1 MDPQNTAAAV
11 RTVPATLVV
20 DAKAMFDALEKGE
33 IASSAYSMRDK
44 YTALELMSVSQH
56 LVEQR
61 TLLQWCDSDHQA
73 ADGMTMSQKQDVVKK
88 LVATGRWKFRLD
100 GAFISAKKR
109 KAMSR
114 QLDTSVR

>member
-1 MDPQNTAAAV
+1 MFARLTWFELLGGQVDPQNTAAAV

-56 LVEQR
+56 LVEQGPCGA
-61 TLLQWCDSDHQA
+61 TV
-73 ADGMTMSQKQDVVKK
+73 TTK
-88 LVATGRWKFRLD
+88 LRMA
-100 GAFISAKKR
+100 
-109 KAMSR
+109 
-114 QLDTSVR
+114 